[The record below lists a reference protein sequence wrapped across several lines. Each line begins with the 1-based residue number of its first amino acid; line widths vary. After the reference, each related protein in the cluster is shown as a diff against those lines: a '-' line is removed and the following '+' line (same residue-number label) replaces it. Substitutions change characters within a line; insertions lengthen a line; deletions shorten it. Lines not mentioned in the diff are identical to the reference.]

1 MSRRKNQKVR
11 PTRRIANNSADDMDK
26 IQPNLIHRK
35 WRKDD
40 TNEAKEDD
48 SGTSAVRSGT
58 ARDMDSGHLYPST
71 SVSKQYCHLNSS

>member
-48 SGTSAVRSGT
+48 SVASAVRS
-58 ARDMDSGHLYPST
+58 
-71 SVSKQYCHLNSS
+71 